1 VRESKVLTE
10 SPARLVSPDKGF
22 GADME
27 RVYRMLD
34 KEFAAPKR
42 ILELNPRHPLIRNLA
57 GLGDNP
63 LVDNVAEQLFE
74 SAMLLEGIH
83 PNPADMVPRI
93 QALMEAATNQ
103 NKG

>member
-22 GADME
+22 GADVE

-34 KEFAAPKR
+34 KEFTVPKR
-42 ILELNPRHPLIRNLA
+42 ILEINPRHQLIRNLA
-57 GLGDNP
+57 TLGDNAIADF
-63 LVDNVAEQLFE
+63 VVEQLFE

-93 QALMEAATNQ
+93 QALMEAATK
-103 NKG
+103 KGE